1 MLKKLP
7 QNNITNKDLT
17 NNIMKI
23 TIESYGK
30 KYSVETQNDDLDINE
45 YLEIYYGLLIQ
56 LTFNSEVIK
65 NGLME
70 LTDLIEASEI

>member
-1 MLKKLP
+1 
-7 QNNITNKDLT
+7 
-17 NNIMKI
+17 MKI
-23 TIESYGK
+23 TVESYGK
-30 KYSVETQNDDLDINE
+30 KFSVETQGDDLDISE

>member
-1 MLKKLP
+1 
-7 QNNITNKDLT
+7 
-17 NNIMKI
+17 MKI

-30 KYSVETQNDDLDINE
+30 KYSVETTNDDLNINE
-45 YLEIYYGLLIQ
+45 YLEIYYGMLIQ

-65 NGLME
+65 NGLIE

>member
-1 MLKKLP
+1 
-7 QNNITNKDLT
+7 
-17 NNIMKI
+17 MKI

-30 KYSVETQNDDLDINE
+30 KFSVETQNDDLDINE

-56 LTFNSEVIK
+56 LTFNSEIIK

>member
-1 MLKKLP
+1 
-7 QNNITNKDLT
+7 
-17 NNIMKI
+17 MKI
-23 TIESYGK
+23 TIENYGK
-30 KYSVETQNDDLDINE
+30 KFSVETQNDDLDISE

-70 LTDLIEASEI
+70 LTDLIEASDI

>member
-1 MLKKLP
+1 
-7 QNNITNKDLT
+7 
-17 NNIMKI
+17 MKI
-23 TIESYGK
+23 TIESYDK
-30 KYSVETQNDDLDINE
+30 KFSVETQNDDLDISE
-45 YLEIYYGLLIQ
+45 YLEIYYGMLIQ

>member
-1 MLKKLP
+1 
-7 QNNITNKDLT
+7 
-17 NNIMKI
+17 MKI
-23 TIESYGK
+23 TVESYGK
-30 KYSVETQNDDLDINE
+30 KFSVETQGDDLDISE

-70 LTDLIEASEI
+70 LTDLIEANEI

>member
-1 MLKKLP
+1 
-7 QNNITNKDLT
+7 
-17 NNIMKI
+17 MKI

-45 YLEIYYGLLIQ
+45 YLEIYYGMLIQ
-56 LTFNSEVIK
+56 LTFNSETIK

>member
-1 MLKKLP
+1 
-7 QNNITNKDLT
+7 
-17 NNIMKI
+17 MKI
-23 TIESYGK
+23 TVEVYGK
-30 KYSVETQNDDLDINE
+30 KFSVETQNDDLDISE

>member
-1 MLKKLP
+1 
-7 QNNITNKDLT
+7 
-17 NNIMKI
+17 MKI

-30 KYSVETQNDDLDINE
+30 KFSVETQNDDLDINE

-70 LTDLIEASEI
+70 LTDLIEASDI

>member
-1 MLKKLP
+1 
-7 QNNITNKDLT
+7 
-17 NNIMKI
+17 MKI

-30 KYSVETQNDDLDINE
+30 KFSVETQNDDLDISE

>member
-1 MLKKLP
+1 
-7 QNNITNKDLT
+7 
-17 NNIMKI
+17 MKI

-65 NGLME
+65 NGLIE

>member
-1 MLKKLP
+1 MR
-7 QNNITNKDLT
+7 
-17 NNIMKI
+17 I

-30 KYSVETQNDDLDINE
+30 KYSVETQGDDLDISE
-45 YLEIYYGLLIQ
+45 WLEIYYGLLIQ

>member
-1 MLKKLP
+1 
-7 QNNITNKDLT
+7 
-17 NNIMKI
+17 MKI

-30 KYSVETQNDDLDINE
+30 KFSVETQNDDLDINE
-45 YLEIYYGLLIQ
+45 YLEIYYGMLIQ
-56 LTFNSEVIK
+56 LTFNTEVIK

>member
-1 MLKKLP
+1 
-7 QNNITNKDLT
+7 
-17 NNIMKI
+17 MKI

-30 KYSVETQNDDLDINE
+30 KFSVETQNDDLDINE

>member
-1 MLKKLP
+1 
-7 QNNITNKDLT
+7 
-17 NNIMKI
+17 MKI
-23 TIESYGK
+23 TVEVYGK
-30 KYSVETQNDDLDINE
+30 KFSVETQNDDLDINE

>member
-1 MLKKLP
+1 
-7 QNNITNKDLT
+7 
-17 NNIMKI
+17 MKI

-30 KYSVETQNDDLDINE
+30 KFSVETTNDDLDINE

>member
-1 MLKKLP
+1 
-7 QNNITNKDLT
+7 
-17 NNIMKI
+17 MKI
-23 TIESYGK
+23 TVEAYGK
-30 KYSVETQNDDLDINE
+30 KFSVETQNDDLDINE

-56 LTFNSEVIK
+56 LTFNSEIIK

>member
-1 MLKKLP
+1 
-7 QNNITNKDLT
+7 
-17 NNIMKI
+17 MKI

-30 KYSVETQNDDLDINE
+30 KFSVETQNDDLDINE
-45 YLEIYYGLLIQ
+45 YLEIYYGILIQ

-70 LTDLIEASEI
+70 LTDLIEANEI

>member
-1 MLKKLP
+1 
-7 QNNITNKDLT
+7 
-17 NNIMKI
+17 MKI

-30 KYSVETQNDDLDINE
+30 KFSVETQNDDLDISE
-45 YLEIYYGLLIQ
+45 YLEIYYGMLIQ

>member
-1 MLKKLP
+1 
-7 QNNITNKDLT
+7 
-17 NNIMKI
+17 MKI

-30 KYSVETQNDDLDINE
+30 KFSVETQHDDLDINE
-45 YLEIYYGLLIQ
+45 YLEIYYGMLIQ